1 MVTFIIVFG
10 WSFQFGYNIGDL
22 SNIKDNLRHQFGN
35 MSEKDTEL
43 LSLWQ
48 ATNVMLIPGGI
59 MGTLLARFLVGRV
72 IPGGIMGTLL
82 ARFLVD
88 RLGRTNSLFLSQI
101 FITGGAFLQL
111 LSENLAMLMVGR
123 LLAGVQCGVGNVVV
137 PMFLV
142 EFAIPR
148 MRGSILSMHQLFVT
162 VGILA
167 GSICGVPGIF
177 GTDKQWREVFFIS
190 LYLSLLYYRALA
202 CALYRRVHAI

>member
-48 ATNVMLIPGGI
+48 ATNVML
-59 MGTLLARFLVGRV
+59 

-167 GSICGVPGIF
+167 GSIFGVPGIF